1 MTPTTLNT
9 ILNTAPMIIQGA
21 SKLIKLI
28 RDRESL
34 DSDKNEET
42 PATLEGLNEEVQR
55 LEGRLNENSNSDVEQ
70 IRLIEELAKQN
81 EGLAE
86 TLEQT
91 LKRVNRLTYIAVI
104 ALATSLL
111 VLVYLLLS

>member
-1 MTPTTLNT
+1 MTPSTLTT
-9 ILNTAPMIIQGA
+9 ILNSAPMIIQGA

-28 RDRESL
+28 RDRESATPE
-34 DSDKNEET
+34 SEDKT
-42 PATLEGLNEEVQR
+42 PATLEGLTQEVHR

-86 TLEQT
+86 TLDQT
-91 LKRVNRLTYIAVI
+91 LKRVNRLTVI
-104 ALATSLL
+104 ALIALAASLL
-111 VLVYLLLS
+111 ALVYLLIT